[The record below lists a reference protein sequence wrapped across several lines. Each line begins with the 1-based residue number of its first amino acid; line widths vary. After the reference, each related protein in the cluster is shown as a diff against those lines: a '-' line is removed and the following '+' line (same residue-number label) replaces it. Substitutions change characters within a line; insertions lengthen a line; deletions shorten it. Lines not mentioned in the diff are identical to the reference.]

1 MASYA
6 HSSRRAFSLLE
17 LVIVVVI
24 LGILAAIAVPRMS
37 RSATNAADN
46 AVAAN
51 LAILRNAVDLFST
64 EHGGAYPSVGNL
76 PNALTQY
83 SDVAGTTFGA
93 AKDTGT
99 GVIYGPYVR
108 DIPPLP
114 VGANKGKNTFTATLG
129 GSFGWVYDA
138 STGKITPNCPDS
150 EVDGRGVK
158 YNTY

>member
-1 MASYA
+1 MASLAYRT
-6 HSSRRAFSLLE
+6 RRAFSLLE

-64 EHGGAYPSVGNL
+64 EHGGTYPSLANL

-83 SDVAGTTFGA
+83 SDVAGTTFAA
-93 AKDTGT
+93 AKDTAT

-108 DIPPLP
+108 DIPALP
-114 VGANKGKNTFTATLG
+114 VGANKGKNTFTGTLG
-129 GSFGWVYDA
+129 GSFGWVYDS
-138 STGKITPNCPDS
+138 STGKIFPNCPDS

>member
-64 EHGGAYPSVGNL
+64 EHGGTYPSLANL

-83 SDVAGTTFGA
+83 SDVAGTTFNA
-93 AKDTGT
+93 SKDTGT

-129 GSFGWVYDA
+129 GAFGWVYES
-138 STGKITPNCPDS
+138 STGKIFPNCADS

>member
-1 MASYA
+1 MASLGYRT
-6 HSSRRAFSLLE
+6 RRAFSLLE

-37 RSATNAADN
+37 RSATAAADN
-46 AVAAN
+46 AVSAN

-64 EHGGAYPSVGNL
+64 EHGGTYPSLANL

-83 SDVAGTTFGA
+83 SDVVGTAFA
-93 AKDTGT
+93 AAPNSGS
-99 GVIYGPYVR
+99 GIIYGPYVR
-108 DIPPLP
+108 EIPALP

-129 GSFGWVYDA
+129 GSFGWVYEA
-138 STGKITPNCPDS
+138 STGKIFPNCPDA

>member
-1 MASYA
+1 MASLAYRT
-6 HSSRRAFSLLE
+6 RRAFSLLE

-37 RSATNAADN
+37 RSASAAADN
-46 AVAAN
+46 ALASN

-64 EHGGAYPSVGNL
+64 EHGGTYPSLANL

-83 SDVAGTTFGA
+83 SDVTGATFNA
-93 AKDTGT
+93 TKDTGT

-108 DIPPLP
+108 EIPALP

-129 GSFGWVYDA
+129 GAFGWVYEA
-138 STGKITPNCPDS
+138 STGKIFPNCPDT

-158 YNTY
+158 YNSY